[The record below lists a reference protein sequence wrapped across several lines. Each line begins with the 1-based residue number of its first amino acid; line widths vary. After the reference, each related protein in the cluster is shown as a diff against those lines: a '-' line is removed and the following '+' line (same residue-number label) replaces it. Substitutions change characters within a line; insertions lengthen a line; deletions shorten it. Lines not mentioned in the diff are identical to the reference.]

1 MEYHYTSII
10 EREKDGGYHA
20 SCPALPGCH
29 SQGDTYEETVD
40 NITDAIRLYIES
52 LKAHSET
59 VPSEDLVIKPIRI
72 AA

>member
-1 MEYHYTSII
+1 MEYHYTTII
-10 EREKDGGYHA
+10 EREEDGGFHA

-52 LKAHSET
+52 LKAHSEP
-59 VPSEDLVIKPIRI
+59 VPSETHSHAV
-72 AA
+72 